1 MTFMEELEPEERE
14 ALAELGSPRRFRA
27 GEAIFHEGDDA
38 GTVFVLVDGRVKTT
52 VMAEGGREVILTF
65 PGPGELLGEVSALG
79 QGPRAATVVALE
91 PVEALAISG
100 SAFRGYLETR
110 PRALMLVMQQVIARL
125 LAADHQRA
133 EFAGYDV
140 TGRVARRLVE
150 LAEEHGE
157 PSEEGIAIGLP
168 ISQEELASWTG
179 ASREAVGKSLSLL
192 RELGWIRTDRRRIT
206 VRDAEAL
213 GKYAG

>member
-1 MTFMEELEPEERE
+1 MTFMDELEPAERE
-14 ALAELGSPRRFRA
+14 ALLALGGARRFRA

-38 GTVFVLVDGRVKTT
+38 GTVFALVAGRVKTT

-79 QGPRAATVVALE
+79 EGPRAATVVALE
-91 PVEALAISG
+91 PVEALAIPG
-100 SAFRGYLETR
+100 SAFRGFLESR
-110 PRALMLVMQQVIARL
+110 PRVLMLVMQQVIARL
-125 LAADHQRA
+125 LSADRQRA
-133 EFAGYDV
+133 EFAAYDV

-150 LAEEHGE
+150 LAETHGE
-157 PSEEGIAIGLP
+157 PAEDGVAINLP
-168 ISQEELASWTG
+168 ISQEELAGWTG

-206 VRDAEAL
+206 VRDSDAL
-213 GKYAG
+213 RRYVG